1 MANFSAHGPSGK
13 ALPNNWQS
21 LAKSNAAQAN
31 ADYQNRLENAWRGNR
46 DNETLIQSA
55 RLAGHPAPAPPKRN
69 DARAD
74 TRMDGMMTLIKEDS
88 FEQVWRDTTG
98 AIVTIRKQRK

>member
-31 ADYQNRLENAWRGNR
+31 ADYQHRLENAWRGNR

-55 RLAGHPAPAPPKRN
+55 RLAGHPQPAPPKRN
-69 DARAD
+69 DARSD
-74 TRMDGMMTLIKEDS
+74 TRTDSTMTLIRDDS
-88 FEQVWRDTTG
+88 FEQIWQDSTG
-98 AIVTIRKQRK
+98 AIVKIKKRK

>member
-1 MANFSAHGPSGK
+1 MANFSAHGASGK

-46 DNETLIQSA
+46 DNETLIQSS
-55 RLAGHPAPAPPKRN
+55 RLAGHPQPAPLKRN
-69 DARAD
+69 DARSD
-74 TRMDGMMTLIKEDS
+74 TRMDGMMQLIKDDA
-88 FEQVWRDTTG
+88 FEQIWKDNTG
-98 AIVTIRKQRK
+98 RLVTIKKRK

>member
-1 MANFSAHGPSGK
+1 MANFSAHGPSGR

-31 ADYQNRLENAWRGNR
+31 ADYQHRLENAWRGNR

-55 RLAGHPAPAPPKRN
+55 RLTNHPQPAPPKRN
-69 DARAD
+69 DARSDA
-74 TRMDGMMTLIKEDS
+74 RFDGMMQLVKDDEL
-88 FEQVWRDTTG
+88 EQVWKDNTG
-98 AIVTIRKQRK
+98 RLVTIKKRK